1 MSSPSA
7 LRRVVLPLTLVV
19 VMTASSFQIFVFS
32 VLASPII
39 ADLGLSRGTL
49 GLLGSLN
56 TLVGAVSAPLTG
68 KITDRIGA
76 RRSAVIVLVISAVG
90 MAVLGLA
97 GHWWVL
103 ALGALIAGIPQGWGN
118 PATNT
123 LIATRVPQGAQGVL
137 TGVKQSG
144 VQVGVFL
151 SGLTLPA
158 LATLF
163 DWRGAVWVYA
173 GVFAGFAALIAVVL
187 EQDDGDDIAAR
198 ALASNER
205 TLSTSNAAST
215 KPPLDPAI
223 IPIAVYAFLM
233 GSAGGAAGRF
243 LSLYAEEVM
252 GFSTGAAGGV
262 VAIGGLLGIASRI
275 GTARIAEHRVN
286 PVRLLGALST
296 VGTAYCLLLLLVP
309 ELGDG
314 ALWFSP
320 LPYAI
325 GIAAWNAVAMLAV
338 ITRTPRSQAGRASG
352 VVMVGFLGG
361 LSVGTPLAGWTV
373 DVTGSYR
380 PMWLGATALTLV
392 ATVVVVATDVGFRG
406 RSRPANGRIAPAR
419 STPRS
424 R

>member
-1 MSSPSA
+1 MSRPSA

-19 VMTASSFQIFVFS
+19 VMTASSFQIFVFA

-103 ALGALIAGIPQGWGN
+103 AVGALIAGIPQGWGN

-123 LIATRVPQGAQGVL
+123 LISTRVPQGAQGVL

-187 EQDDGDDIAAR
+187 DQDDADDIASRAR
-198 ALASNER
+198 VSKDR
-205 TLSTSNAAST
+205 AAPTST

-252 GFSTGAAGGV
+252 GFTTGAAGAV

-275 GTARIAEHRVN
+275 GTARVAEHRVN
-286 PVRLLGALST
+286 PVRLLGVLST
-296 VGTAYCLLLLLVP
+296 IGTGYCLLLLLVP

-361 LSVGTPLAGWTV
+361 LSVGTPLAGWSV
-373 DVTGSYR
+373 DATGSYR
-380 PMWLGATALTLV
+380 PMWIGATVLTLV
-392 ATVVVVATDVGFRG
+392 ATLVVVATDVGFTN
-406 RSRPANGRIAPAR
+406 RSRPATGRTAPAR
-419 STPRS
+419 STPPS

>member
-1 MSSPSA
+1 MSHPSA

-19 VMTASSFQIFVFS
+19 VMTASSFQIFVFA

-103 ALGALIAGIPQGWGN
+103 AVGALIAGVPQGWGN

-123 LIATRVPQGAQGVL
+123 LISTRVTQGAQGVL

-173 GVFAGFAALIAVVL
+173 GVFAGFAALIAIVL
-187 EQDDGDDIAAR
+187 DQDDADDIASR
-198 ALASNER
+198 AQASKDR
-205 TLSTSNAAST
+205 AAPTST

-252 GFSTGAAGGV
+252 GFTTGAAGAV

-275 GTARIAEHRVN
+275 GTARVAEHRVN
-286 PVRLLGALST
+286 PVRLLGVLST
-296 VGTAYCLLLLLVP
+296 IGTAYCLLLLFVP

-361 LSVGTPLAGWTV
+361 LSVGTPLAGWSV

-380 PMWLGATALTLV
+380 PMWIGATVLTLV
-392 ATVVVVATDVGFRG
+392 ATLVVVATDIGFTN
-406 RSRPANGRIAPAR
+406 RSRPATGRTAPAR
-419 STPRS
+419 STPPS

>member
-1 MSSPSA
+1 MSHPSA

-19 VMTASSFQIFVFS
+19 VMTASSFQIFVFA

-103 ALGALIAGIPQGWGN
+103 AVGALIAGVPQGWGN

-123 LIATRVPQGAQGVL
+123 LISTRVPQGAQGVL

-173 GVFAGFAALIAVVL
+173 GVFAGFAALIAIVL
-187 EQDDGDDIAAR
+187 DQDDADDIASR
-198 ALASNER
+198 AQASKDR
-205 TLSTSNAAST
+205 AAPTST

-252 GFSTGAAGGV
+252 GFTTGAAGAV

-275 GTARIAEHRVN
+275 GTARVAEHRVN
-286 PVRLLGALST
+286 PVRLLGVLST
-296 VGTAYCLLLLLVP
+296 IGTAYCLLLLFVP

-361 LSVGTPLAGWTV
+361 LSVGTPLAGWSV

-380 PMWLGATALTLV
+380 PMWIGATVLTLV
-392 ATVVVVATDVGFRG
+392 ATLVVVATDIGFTN
-406 RSRPANGRIAPAR
+406 RSRPATGRTAPAR
-419 STPRS
+419 STPPS

>member
-1 MSSPSA
+1 
-7 LRRVVLPLTLVV
+7 
-19 VMTASSFQIFVFS
+19 MTASSFQIFVFS

-56 TLVGAVSAPLTG
+56 TLVGALSAPLTG

-76 RRSAVIVLVISAVG
+76 RRSAVIVLVISAIG

-103 ALGALIAGIPQGWGN
+103 ALGALISGIPQGWGN

-123 LIATRVPQGAQGVL
+123 LISTRVPQGAQGVL

-158 LATLF
+158 LAILF

-187 EQDDGDDIAAR
+187 EPDDGDEIAAR
-198 ALASNER
+198 TRASAER
-205 TLSTSNAAST
+205 AGSTTEAT
-215 KPPLDPAI
+215 RPPLDPAI

-252 GFSTGAAGGV
+252 GFTTGAAGAV

-286 PVRLLGALST
+286 PVRLLGVLSII
-296 VGTAYCLLLLLVP
+296 GTAYCLLLLFVP
-309 ELGDG
+309 ELGNG

-361 LSVGTPLAGWTV
+361 LSVGTPVAGWTV

-380 PMWLGATALTLV
+380 PMWIGATVLTLI
-392 ATVVVVATDVGFRG
+392 ATVVVAATDVGLKG
-406 RSRPANGRIAPAR
+406 RSRSATGRTSRAG
-419 STPRS
+419 STPPS

>member
-1 MSSPSA
+1 MSRPSA

-76 RRSAVIVLVISAVG
+76 RRSAVFVLVISAVG

-103 ALGALIAGIPQGWGN
+103 AVGALIAGIPQGWGN

-123 LIATRVPQGAQGVL
+123 LISTRVPQGAQGVL

-187 EQDDGDDIAAR
+187 DQDDADDIASR
-198 ALASNER
+198 AHASKER
-205 TLSTSNAAST
+205 AASAST

-252 GFSTGAAGGV
+252 GFTTGAAGAV
-262 VAIGGLLGIASRI
+262 VAIGGLFGIASRI
-275 GTARIAEHRVN
+275 GTARVAEHRVN
-286 PVRLLGALST
+286 PVRLLGVLST
-296 VGTAYCLLLLLVP
+296 VGTAYCLLLLFVP

-380 PMWLGATALTLV
+380 PVWIGATVLTLV
-392 ATVVVVATDVGFRG
+392 ATLVVVATDVGFTT
-406 RSRPANGRIAPAR
+406 RSRPATGRTARAR

>member
-1 MSSPSA
+1 MSRPSA

-39 ADLGLSRGTL
+39 TDLGLSRGTL

-56 TLVGAVSAPLTG
+56 TLVGAVSAPITG

-97 GHWWVL
+97 GHWWLL
-103 ALGALIAGIPQGWGN
+103 AVGALIAGIPQGWGN

-123 LIATRVPQGAQGVL
+123 LISTRVPQGAQGVL

-187 EQDDGDDIAAR
+187 EQDDADDIASRAR
-198 ALASNER
+198 ATKDRAASV
-205 TLSTSNAAST
+205 ST

-243 LSLYAEEVM
+243 LSLYSEEVM
-252 GFSTGAAGGV
+252 GFTTGAAGAV

-275 GTARIAEHRVN
+275 GTARVAEHRVN
-286 PVRLLGALST
+286 PVRLLGVLST
-296 VGTAYCLLLLLVP
+296 VGTAYCLLLLFVP

-380 PMWLGATALTLV
+380 PMWIGATVLTLI
-392 ATVVVVATDVGFRG
+392 ATLVVVATDAGFTN
-406 RSRPANGRIAPAR
+406 RSRLANGRTAPAR
-419 STPRS
+419 STPPS